1 MKQLFKNTTA
11 VVLGLGLAVS
21 AIAASDDFQLK
32 ANIQTQGKASYEN
45 DAFDSFWF
53 RANFGGKYAS
63 EDMDAQVMIRM
74 YGPKF
79 GNTIEEKSYD
89 KFLADLYWA
98 DYKWDLG
105 ANKLDLKLGHWKTD
119 WSQSG
124 NFGTYIDPNL
134 KTRGFLMRDY
144 SHDAFEAG
152 WKYGPSALHAMIATS
167 DSKFKTGYV
176 RVEERLQL
184 AKPFEIGAA
193 YRVNAIDAMYLPAVQ
208 THRVAG
214 NASFTF
220 IKNLRLYG
228 EVAYITTGEDDA
240 ITDETVDAGL
250 AIAPEYEQNSDYLP
264 FFVGI
269 ELPTAGLFDNLMF
282 EMERIND
289 RDELMNKDVSDFA
302 WTVSMIKSF
311 GHTKTQLNLFSEDEL
326 NDVAVALRI
335 TTTIK

>member
-1 MKQLFKNTTA
+1 MKQLFKNTAA

-21 AIAASDDFQLK
+21 AIAADEFQLK

-105 ANKLDLKLGHWKTD
+105 ANKVNLKLGHWKTD

-144 SHDAFEAG
+144 SHDAFELG

-184 AKPFEIGAA
+184 AKPLKSE
-193 YRVNAIDAMYLPAVQ
+193 P
-208 THRVAG
+208 
-214 NASFTF
+214 
-220 IKNLRLYG
+220 
-228 EVAYITTGEDDA
+228 
-240 ITDETVDAGL
+240 
-250 AIAPEYEQNSDYLP
+250 P
-264 FFVGI
+264 
-269 ELPTAGLFDNLMF
+269 
-282 EMERIND
+282 
-289 RDELMNKDVSDFA
+289 
-302 WTVSMIKSF
+302 TVSTPLMPCTSLQYK
-311 GHTKTQLNLFSEDEL
+311 HT
-326 NDVAVALRI
+326 ALRAQPHSPLLKI
-335 TTTIK
+335 FVFMVKSPTLPQAKTTWSPMKRSMLV